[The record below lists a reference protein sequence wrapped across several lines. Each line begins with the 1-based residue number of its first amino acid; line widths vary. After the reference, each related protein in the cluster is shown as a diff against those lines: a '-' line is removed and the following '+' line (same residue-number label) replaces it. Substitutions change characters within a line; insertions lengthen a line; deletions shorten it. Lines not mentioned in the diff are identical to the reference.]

1 MGLAGLNA
9 ILFVSYGGLLRAF
22 ERQHQPSSAF
32 DNNADFEPT
41 LGQVYLA
48 GCGAGIASFFFS
60 TPTDLVKIQAQ
71 VSVTPKSSWQVT
83 REIFSR
89 NGIRGTV
96 WCKLCYLLLDFL
108 RLICISNIGFYQG
121 GWITIIRDAPSYGIY
136 FWVYEGMKRLLEVD
150 QTQNTCGSNAWKL
163 LLAGG
168 AAGALSWT
176 SIYPIDVVKSRLQM
190 QVVPSKPSPSNATF
204 STPAPAILS
213 TTKQQRMLHTT
224 AIAGAEPTPL
234 SSSTCPSTN
243 MRSNTASCSAILDA
257 RPYASIRDC
266 IVRSYKTDG
275 AGVFFRGVGPTILR
289 AFPVNAVTFY
299 VYEVMMEFL
308 DNWKHALYVE
318 NNFKKM

>member
-96 WCKLCYLLLDFL
+96 
-108 RLICISNIGFYQG
+108 
-121 GWITIIRDAPSYGIY
+121 
-136 FWVYEGMKRLLEVD
+136 
-150 QTQNTCGSNAWKL
+150 
-163 LLAGG
+163 
-168 AAGALSWT
+168 
-176 SIYPIDVVKSRLQM
+176 
-190 QVVPSKPSPSNATF
+190 
-204 STPAPAILS
+204 
-213 TTKQQRMLHTT
+213 
-224 AIAGAEPTPL
+224 
-234 SSSTCPSTN
+234 
-243 MRSNTASCSAILDA
+243 
-257 RPYASIRDC
+257 
-266 IVRSYKTDG
+266 
-275 AGVFFRGVGPTILR
+275 
-289 AFPVNAVTFY
+289 
-299 VYEVMMEFL
+299 
-308 DNWKHALYVE
+308 
-318 NNFKKM
+318 

>member
-1 MGLAGLNA
+1 MESE
-9 ILFVSYGGLLRAF
+9 V
-22 ERQHQPSSAF
+22 
-32 DNNADFEPT
+32 
-41 LGQVYLA
+41 
-48 GCGAGIASFFFS
+48 
-60 TPTDLVKIQAQ
+60 
-71 VSVTPKSSWQVT
+71 
-83 REIFSR
+83 
-89 NGIRGTV
+89 
-96 WCKLCYLLLDFL
+96 LCDVNFATSCLIFL

-308 DNWKHALYVE
+308 DN
-318 NNFKKM
+318 